1 MNDSKRMPYRVDG
14 QDFDRMRQNIL
25 RRTAEGG
32 KRRRRRY
39 ELVLALSAAAAAV
52 LGIVATRMI
61 DAENQEHAGSDLE
74 QMLSTASPSTLQ
86 EVAELNYDDIF
97 YNQQL

>member
-1 MNDSKRMPYRVDG
+1 MNDSKRMPYRVGG

-32 KRRRRRY
+32 KRRSRRY
-39 ELVLALSAAAAAV
+39 GLVLALSAAAAAV

-61 DAENQEHAGSDLE
+61 DNGKPEHAGSDLE

>member
-1 MNDSKRMPYRVDG
+1 MNDSKRMPYRFDE

-32 KRRRRRY
+32 KRRSRRY
-39 ELVLALSAAAAAV
+39 ELMLALSAAAAV

-61 DAENQEHAGSDLE
+61 DAEQPKHAGGDLE